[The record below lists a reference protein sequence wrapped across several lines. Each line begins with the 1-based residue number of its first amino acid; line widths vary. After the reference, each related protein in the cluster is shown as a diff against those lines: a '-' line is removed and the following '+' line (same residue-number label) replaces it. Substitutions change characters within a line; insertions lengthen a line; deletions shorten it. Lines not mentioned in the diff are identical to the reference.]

1 MAIWLFVGAIEN
13 QIIAIGGL
21 RSCCR
26 GLNCSLK
33 VSGGFKGAT
42 GGCNGLMEADEG

>member
-21 RSCCR
+21 KSCCM
-26 GLNCSLK
+26 GL
-33 VSGGFKGAT
+33 VIAV
-42 GGCNGLMEADEG
+42 